1 MPYRL
6 HVTTGPSL
14 DLSTHHLVSVNDED
28 HPVEV
33 RSSHFRGR
41 ITVRVRD
48 YPGSAS
54 RPPSSSLYFDGK
66 RSTFSIQCQ
75 GQYGDLE
82 HPEHLTADDLMFG
95 IVLREPL
102 TQTPPLGLALIERT
116 MRFFWPIMECNLRDS
131 SPWILSPAFAT
142 MSRIRMDRLD
152 EPSSAQY
159 FRQSEERSAQMLP
172 PWPGITPDAETE
184 NAIAAPRISLSGS
197 SPPTRSRTSS
207 ASGRYDLLK
216 PTWPPIVSRL
226 SLSPRSSIAP
236 EIKNDPKLRKKH
248 FSSVQVRKDTRIDPA
263 DTITTIFHN
272 SFIDFRDLT
281 LTVPGLP
288 FRIELGKYMVDRPAQ
303 YVCRDRE
310 DKVFWAVVFT
320 ILRDE

>member
-66 RSTFSIQCQ
+66 RSTFSINAKGSMAIWNTQN
-75 GQYGDLE
+75 
-82 HPEHLTADDLMFG
+82 TNADDLMFG

-116 MRFFWPIMECNLRDS
+116 MRFFWPIMDAIYVTRVRGF
-131 SPWILSPAFAT
+131 SPH
-142 MSRIRMDRLD
+142 
-152 EPSSAQY
+152 
-159 FRQSEERSAQMLP
+159 
-172 PWPGITPDAETE
+172 
-184 NAIAAPRISLSGS
+184 
-197 SPPTRSRTSS
+197 
-207 ASGRYDLLK
+207 
-216 PTWPPIVSRL
+216 
-226 SLSPRSSIAP
+226 SPR
-236 EIKNDPKLRKKH
+236 
-248 FSSVQVRKDTRIDPA
+248 
-263 DTITTIFHN
+263 
-272 SFIDFRDLT
+272 
-281 LTVPGLP
+281 
-288 FRIELGKYMVDRPAQ
+288 
-303 YVCRDRE
+303 
-310 DKVFWAVVFT
+310 
-320 ILRDE
+320 